1 MLVMRSAAVVPL
13 IPAARR
19 RPAPTPV
26 QRVVYEL
33 ARLRVADTRNPPLRF
48 PHLARAHD

>member
-1 MLVMRSAAVVPL
+1 MRPERVVPL
-13 IPAARR
+13 IHASRR
-19 RPAPTPV
+19 RPAPSPE

-48 PHLARAHD
+48 LHLGRAHD